1 MINARA
7 PMLYIY
13 VASMRDA
20 GTDPASCFD
29 RQIRFDRDDPKG
41 EKAAAADV
49 AAKKSDD
56 AAKKKKDAA
65 GGLDD
70 FLSAVLSKG
79 PKKKFSKECVES
91 VR

>member
-1 MINARA
+1 
-7 PMLYIY
+7 MLYIY

-49 AAKKSDD
+49 AAKKLDD

-70 FLSAVLSKG
+70 FFSAVLSKG
-79 PKKKFSKECVES
+79 TRRSSRKNVL
-91 VR
+91 RA